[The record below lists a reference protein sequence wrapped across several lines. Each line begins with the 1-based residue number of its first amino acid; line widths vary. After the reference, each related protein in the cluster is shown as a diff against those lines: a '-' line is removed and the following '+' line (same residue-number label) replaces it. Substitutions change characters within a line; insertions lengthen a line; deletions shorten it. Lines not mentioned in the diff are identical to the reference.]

1 METEKLKQQIAKL
14 ELRLKKLE
22 DSIGLEENFTGRQV
36 FKREV
41 QFMAKVYDKNGGIV
55 TEINA

>member
-1 METEKLKQQIAKL
+1 METEKLKQQITQL

-41 QFMAKVYDKNGGIV
+41 QFMGKVYDKTGALV
-55 TEINA
+55 TEINS

>member
-1 METEKLKQQIAKL
+1 MDNEELKRKIEVL
-14 ELRLKKLE
+14 EMRLKRLE
-22 DSIGLEENFTGRQV
+22 DSIGLEENFTSRQV

-41 QFMAKVYDKNGGIV
+41 QFLAKVYDKDNVLV

>member
-1 METEKLKQQIAKL
+1 MDKDVKNKIETL

-22 DSIGLEENFTGRQV
+22 DAIGLEENFTGKQV